1 MLVIPAIDLME
12 GCAVRL
18 EKGDFS
24 KKTVYSRRP
33 AEVAAGFRAAGATRL
48 HVVDLDGARAG
59 RPVNLDVVR
68 DIAAA
73 GVEIELGGGL
83 RTLADIELALS
94 VGARAVVLGTAAVE
108 RLDLVR
114 AACARFPGRV
124 IAGVDARGGEV
135 QIAGWEQGTGLP
147 AVDVARRVKE
157 VGVSLVEYTDVGR
170 DGVFAGVDADGA
182 AALQREAGVPVVVC
196 GGVASLADIAACK
209 KAGLAGLVVGK
220 ALYERRID
228 LAAAI
233 RAAGETR

>member
-1 MLVIPAIDLME
+1 MRVVPAIDLME

-33 AEVAAGFRAAGATRL
+33 AEVAAEFRVAGAKRL

-73 GVEIELGGGL
+73 GLEVELGGGL
-83 RTLADIELALS
+83 RTLGDIELALS
-94 VGARAVVLGTAAVE
+94 LGAKAVVLGTAAVE

-114 AACARFPGRV
+114 LACARFPGQV
-124 IAGVDARGGEV
+124 VAGIDARGGEV
-135 QIAGWEQGTGLP
+135 RIAGWEQGTGLP
-147 AVDVARRVKE
+147 VVEVARRVKE
-157 VGVSLVEYTDVGR
+157 VGVALVEYTDVGR

-182 AALQREAGVPVVVC
+182 AALQRQAGVPVIVS
-196 GGVASLADIAACK
+196 GGVASLADIAACRT
-209 KAGLAGLVVGK
+209 AGLAGVVVGK
-220 ALYERRID
+220 AIYEKRID

-233 RAAGETR
+233 RAAEGR

>member
-24 KKTVYSRRP
+24 KRTVYSRRP
-33 AEVAAGFRAAGATRL
+33 AEVAAKFRAAGAKRL

-73 GVEIELGGGL
+73 GLEVELGGGL
-83 RTLADIELALS
+83 RAITDIELALS
-94 VGARAVVLGTAAVE
+94 LGAKAVVLGTAAVE

-114 AACARFPGRV
+114 AACARFPGQV
-124 IAGVDARGGEV
+124 VAGIDAREGEV
-135 QIAGWEQGTGLP
+135 RIAGWEQGTGLP
-147 AVDVARRVKE
+147 VVDVARRVKE

-170 DGVFAGVDADGA
+170 DGVFAGVDAAGA
-182 AALQREAGVPVVVC
+182 AALQRDAGVPVVVS
-196 GGVASLADIAACK
+196 GGVASLADISACRA
-209 KAGLAGLVVGK
+209 AGLAGVVVGK
-220 ALYERRID
+220 ALYEGRID

-233 RAAGETR
+233 QAAG